1 MLVYIHRRYPINYF
15 ILFRHHCHINA
26 MIIVLQ
32 NPVEQPA
39 GQPSL
44 DRHRGPGRT
53 TKTYRFSDKL
63 YMDTYILYKSTYC
76 VYIYKFIFS
85 CSLRYT
91 AFYLDNHGYTNMS
104 MDTSDVLYH
113 FLSAAFINTHSMNDR
128 MCICKY
134 EYTLV

>member
-1 MLVYIHRRYPINYF
+1 
-15 ILFRHHCHINA
+15 

-76 VYIYKFIFS
+76 VYIYIQYTYIFLHIFMQS
-85 CSLRYT
+85 TVYSI
-91 AFYLDNHGYTNMS
+91 
-104 MDTSDVLYH
+104 
-113 FLSAAFINTHSMNDR
+113 LSG
-128 MCICKY
+128 
-134 EYTLV
+134 